1 MNTIIIYSSLL
12 LLDGFGY
19 YKLQNNNLNIKNKSE
34 LIFILITK
42 LFGIVIPIISYF
54 HPKLKKYNFDNSK
67 SKYVGII
74 FMLIVFILLIHIH
87 NKLSKMYSMELK
99 MNKNHKLITDGI
111 YKFIRHPTYLCSL
124 LFLIGQQ
131 MILPN
136 KIGIIS
142 SIISYSMLLFIRI
155 PKEEKMLIEYFGDEY
170 KNYMKNTKKIIAYI
184 Y

>member
-1 MNTIIIYSSLL
+1 MNTFIIYS
-12 LLDGFGY
+12 
-19 YKLQNNNLNIKNKSE
+19 LQNNNLSIKNKSE

-42 LFGIVIPIISYF
+42 LFGIIIPIISYF
-54 HPKLKKYNFDNSK
+54 HPKLKKYNLDNSK

-74 FMLIVFILLIHIH
+74 FMLSVFILLIHIH

-99 MNKNHKLITDGI
+99 MNENHKLITDGI

-131 MILPN
+131 MIIPN

-142 SIISYSMLLFIRI
+142 SVISYSMLLFIRI
-155 PKEEKMLIEYFGDEY
+155 PKEEKMLVEYFGDEY
-170 KNYMKNTKKIIAYI
+170 KNYMKNTKKIIPNLY
-184 Y
+184 